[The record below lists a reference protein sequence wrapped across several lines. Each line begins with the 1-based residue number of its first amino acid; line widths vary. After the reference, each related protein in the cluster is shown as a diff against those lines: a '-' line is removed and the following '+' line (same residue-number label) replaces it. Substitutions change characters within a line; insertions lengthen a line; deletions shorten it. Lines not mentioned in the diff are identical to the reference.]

1 MYIVPMYIERVPN
14 RNSRPAILLR
24 ESFREGARVRKR
36 TIANLTDWPEA
47 KIEALRAVLRGQTA
61 LSGPLENAFD
71 VVRSRPHG
79 HVAAVLGALRKLELE
94 TLIDPQPQRMRDLA
108 TALIVARVINPRS
121 KLALAR
127 GLGQQTLFSSLGE
140 MLGIEQ
146 ADEDDLYAAMD
157 WLLARQA
164 QIESVL
170 AKRHLAE
177 GALVLYDLTSTWY
190 EGRSCP
196 LAKIGHSRDGR
207 KGTLQIL
214 FGLICN
220 AEGCPVAV
228 EVFEGNLGDPTTVA
242 AQIEKVR
249 SRFGLERIVFVGD
262 RGMLTEA
269 RIRQDLAPAQIDW
282 ISALRSPAIRALL
295 ESGTLQLSLFDQ
307 RDLAE
312 IRDPAHPGERLIAC
326 RNPLLAEERAR
337 KRRDLLEATERDLCR
352 IAAAVGRQRNPLRSK
367 ERIALRVGAV
377 LNRYKVGKHF
387 ELQITDS
394 TFSFQ
399 RNEQRI
405 AAEAALDGIYVVR
418 TSLSAAAL
426 NAEQTVL
433 AYKSLSKVERAFR
446 CTKTVDLKV
455 RPIFHRLSDRVRAH
469 LLVCMLAYYVE
480 WHLRRDLAP
489 LLFQDDD
496 KVQAAAKRRN
506 VVQKAQRSDRA
517 LRKIATKRTAEGDL
531 PVHSLSTLLEDLATI
546 VKDRIRP
553 VAGLPEFDKITLPTP
568 LQKRAFDL
576 LGLKSP
582 L

>member
-1 MYIVPMYIERVPN
+1 MYIERVPN
-14 RNSRPAILLR
+14 RNSPPAILLR
-24 ESFREGARVRKR
+24 ESFREGKTVRKR
-36 TIANLTDWPEA
+36 TIANLSDWPEA

-61 LSGPLENAFD
+61 LGGPLEKAFD

-94 TLIDPQPQRMRDLA
+94 TLIDPKPQRMRDLA

-127 GLGQQTLFSSLGE
+127 GLDEQTLFSSLGE
-140 MLGIEQ
+140 ILGLEH

-157 WLLARQA
+157 WLVARQA
-164 QIESVL
+164 QIESAL
-170 AKRHLAE
+170 AKRHLAD

-190 EGRSCP
+190 EGRTCP

-242 AQIEKVR
+242 AQIEKAR
-249 SRFGLERIVFVGD
+249 SRFGLERVVFVGD

-312 IRDPAHPGERLIAC
+312 IHDPEHPGERLIAC

-337 KRRDLLEATERDLCR
+337 KRRELIEATERDLQR
-352 IAAAVGRQRNPLRSK
+352 IGAAVARGRNPLRSK

-387 ELQITDS
+387 ELTITDS
-394 TFSFQ
+394 TFSFK

-426 NAEQTVL
+426 SAEQTVL
-433 AYKSLSKVERAFR
+433 AYKSLSTVERAFR

-455 RPIFHRLSDRVRAH
+455 RPIFHRLEDRVRAH
-469 LLVCMLAYYVE
+469 LLVCMLAYHVE
-480 WHLRRDLAP
+480 WHMRRDLAP

-496 KVQAAAKRRN
+496 KTQAATKRRS

-531 PVHSLSTLLEDLATI
+531 PVHSLATLLQDLATI

-553 VAGLPEFDKITLPTP
+553 LAGLPEFDKITLPTP
-568 LQKRAFDL
+568 LQRRAFEL
-576 LGLKSP
+576 LGVKLP

>member
-1 MYIVPMYIERVPN
+1 MYIERVPN
-14 RNSRPAILLR
+14 RNSPPAILLR
-24 ESFREGARVRKR
+24 ESFREGKTVRKR

-61 LSGPLENAFD
+61 IGEPLEKAFE

-108 TALIVARVINPRS
+108 TALIVARIVNPRS

-127 GLGQQTLFSSLGE
+127 GLGKQTLFSSLGE

-157 WLLARQA
+157 WLLSRQA
-164 QIESVL
+164 QIESAL
-170 AKRHLAE
+170 AKRHLSE

-190 EGRSCP
+190 EGRTCP

-228 EVFEGNLGDPTTVA
+228 EVFDGNLGDPTTVA

-249 SRFGLERIVFVGD
+249 SRFGLERVVFVGD

-337 KRRDLLEATERDLCR
+337 KRRELLEATERDLRR
-352 IAAAVGRQRNPLRSK
+352 IAAAVARERNPLRSK
-367 ERIALRVGAV
+367 ERIALRVGAI
-377 LNRYKVGKHF
+377 LNRFKVGKHF

-394 TFSFQ
+394 TFSFK

-405 AAEAALDGIYVVR
+405 AAEATLDGIYVVR
-418 TSLSAAAL
+418 TSLSAATL
-426 NAEQTVL
+426 SAEQTVL
-433 AYKSLSKVERAFR
+433 AYKSLSTVERAFR
-446 CTKTVDLKV
+446 CSKTVDLKV
-455 RPIFHRLSDRVRAH
+455 RPIFHRLADRVRAH
-469 LLVCMLAYYVE
+469 LVVCMLAYHVE

-496 KVQAAAKRRN
+496 KAQAAAKRRSA
-506 VVQKAQRSDRA
+506 VQKAQRSDRA
-517 LRKIATKRTAEGDL
+517 LRKIATKRTADGE

-546 VKDRIRP
+546 VKNRIRP
-553 VAGLPEFDKITLPTP
+553 AVGLPEFDKITRPTP
-568 LQKRAFDL
+568 LQQRAFDL

>member
-1 MYIVPMYIERVPN
+1 MYIERVPN
-14 RNSRPAILLR
+14 RNSPPAILLR
-24 ESFREGARVRKR
+24 ESFREGKSVRKR
-36 TIANLTDWPEA
+36 TIANLSDWPEA
-47 KIEALRAVLRGQTA
+47 KIEALRAVLRGQTELA
-61 LSGPLENAFD
+61 GPLAESFD

-127 GLGQQTLFSSLGE
+127 GIGAQTLFSSLGE

-164 QIESVL
+164 RIESAL
-170 AKRHLAE
+170 AKRHLSE
-177 GALVLYDLTSTWY
+177 GSLVLYDLTSTWY
-190 EGRSCP
+190 EGRTCP
-196 LAKIGHSRDGR
+196 LARIGHSRDGR
-207 KGTLQIL
+207 KGTMQIL

-228 EVFEGNLGDPTTVA
+228 EVFEGNLGDPATVA
-242 AQIEKVR
+242 TQIDKVR
-249 SRFGLERIVFVGD
+249 SRFGLERVVLVGD
-262 RGMLTEA
+262 RGMITEA

-282 ISALRSPAIRALL
+282 ITALRSPAIRALL
-295 ESGTLQLSLFDQ
+295 ESGTLQLSLFDE
-307 RDLAE
+307 RDLVE
-312 IRDPAHPGERLIAC
+312 VRDPAHPGERLVAC
-326 RNPLLAEERAR
+326 RNPLLAQERTR
-337 KRRDLLEATERDLCR
+337 KRGELLEATERELRR
-352 IAAAVGRQRNPLRSK
+352 IAAAVGRERNPLRSK

-387 ELQITDS
+387 IVQIADA
-394 TFSFQ
+394 TFSFK
-399 RNEQRI
+399 RDLRRI

-418 TSLSAAAL
+418 TSLPAATIG
-426 NAEQTVL
+426 AEQAVL
-433 AYKSLSKVERAFR
+433 AYKSLSTVERAFR

-455 RPIFHRLSDRVRAH
+455 RPIFHRLAERVRAH
-469 LLVCMLAYYVE
+469 LVVCMLAYHVE

-496 KVQAAAKRRN
+496 KAQAAGKRSS
-506 VVQKAQRSDRA
+506 VVAKAQRSDRA
-517 LRKIATKRTAEGDL
+517 LRKVATKRTAEGDL
-531 PVHSLSTLLEDLATI
+531 PVHSFATLLEDLSTI
-546 VKDRIRP
+546 VKNRIRP
-553 VAGLPEFDKITLPTP
+553 AVGLPEFDKITLPTR
-568 LQKRAFDL
+568 LQRRAFEL
-576 LGLKSP
+576 LGLNPP